1 MISQDVSIYPTGSNC
16 VDQALDT
23 VQHIHR
29 ILLNKI
35 GTAGQ
40 GATGTVGGI
49 GTGTGVLGDKEK
61 EKEKSMI
68 QVTPDCGCL
77 RVSLP
82 SVDEAVK
89 VLLSVFLYMFL
100 LFLPCLCSYF
110 FLYRTFFSI

>member
-89 VLLSVFLYMFL
+89 VLLSVFLFMFL
-100 LFLPCLCSYF
+100 LFLPCP
-110 FLYRTFFSI
+110 